1 MISDARFNSVVVFP
15 SDKGISVYDY
25 EKKGTV
31 ATFLY
36 PVPKRDLNGSYVT
49 ATPTRTKTRCYT
61 IFGSSVIFRYQYIFF
76 GTDHFCICCYNL
88 ANEKF
93 YSANAEDEYFTQMYR
108 QGDNLIFGGNEY
120 PTIGNQNQYF
130 KPIRKVFI
138 TKDLQN
144 FIKIENDR
152 NLLCSCHIKDNILVL
167 VNPEKPSDGL
177 YHDIKRNTVIDV
189 GNFIG
194 WLPDSL
200 SYMEYSAE
208 MKMSI
213 LKRFSKEPVS
223 DRDHCVV
230 CFEDL
235 ETKYAIIP
243 CGHTQ
248 VCGGCIDKLDTC
260 LLCKTKFTAKLR
272 IF

>member
-36 PVPKRDLNGSYVT
+36 PFPKRDLNGSYVT

-88 ANEKF
+88 PNEKF
-93 YSANAEDEYFTQMYR
+93 YSANAEDEYFTQMFR

-152 NLLCSCHIKDNILVL
+152 NIVIL
-167 VNPEKPSDGL
+167 SHQGQ
-177 YHDIKRNTVIDV
+177 HSR
-189 GNFIG
+189 IG
-194 WLPDSL
+194 QPR
-200 SYMEYSAE
+200 
-208 MKMSI
+208 K
-213 LKRFSKEPVS
+213 
-223 DRDHCVV
+223 
-230 CFEDL
+230 
-235 ETKYAIIP
+235 
-243 CGHTQ
+243 
-248 VCGGCIDKLDTC
+248 
-260 LLCKTKFTAKLR
+260 AK
-272 IF
+272 